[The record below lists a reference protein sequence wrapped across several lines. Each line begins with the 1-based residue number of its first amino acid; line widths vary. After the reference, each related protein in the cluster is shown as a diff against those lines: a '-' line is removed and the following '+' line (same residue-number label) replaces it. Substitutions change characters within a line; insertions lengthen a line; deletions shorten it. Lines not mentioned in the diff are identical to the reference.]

1 MIQYPKISIII
12 PVYNVEEYIGECLQS
27 LMRQTYQGAI
37 ECILVDD
44 CGTDKSIAVAE
55 QLIAE
60 YNSAKIQ
67 ELNDKSKIDFRI
79 VHHDNNRGLSAAR
92 NTGTDAATGDYIY
105 YLDSDDYISDDS
117 LEILSR
123 PLLKQSYDVV
133 LGDFRLFGNPKDIIF
148 LHEKTGDTLGN
159 EKIFY
164 KTYVKRSLYM
174 MACNKLIKRALFIE
188 SELSFVEGQLH
199 EDELW
204 TYKLTNALN
213 SMYVQHIVTYN
224 YRIHDHSIMGNWES
238 NSPKMLK
245 SCYLTLE
252 YVLSHPASVKKVDYQ
267 KCVVYYIRSWQR
279 HTHNT
284 DYREEYM
291 RLRKQ
296 FAFHPIID
304 CLKGELSIADVL
316 RYMKHQIHLFMPP
329 HMAYWYLTK
338 IRKQ

>member
-1 MIQYPKISIII
+1 MNKQPKISIII

-27 LMRQTYQGAI
+27 VMRQTYQGTI

-44 CGTDKSIAVAE
+44 CGMDNSITVAE
-55 QLIAE
+55 QLIADYQGPIE
-60 YNSAKIQ
+60 
-67 ELNDKSKIDFRI
+67 FRI
-79 VHHDNNRGLSAAR
+79 LHHKHNRGLSAAR
-92 NTGTDAATGDYIY
+92 NTGTDTATGDYIY
-105 YLDSDDYISDDS
+105 YLDSDDYISDDCIEVLAEPLKLREYDMVVGD
-117 LEILSR
+117 LEMFGEPKNIAFLNAQTGAISSNEDIFRAWYASR
-123 PLLKQSYDVV
+123 K
-133 LGDFRLFGNPKDIIF
+133 
-148 LHEKTGDTLGN
+148 
-159 EKIFY
+159 
-164 KTYVKRSLYM
+164 LYM
-174 MACNKLIKRALFIE
+174 MAWNKLVKASLFKKHD
-188 SELSFVEGQLH
+188 LSFLEGQLH

-204 TYKLTNALN
+204 TYKIACSVQSL
-213 SMYVQHIVTYN
+213 YVQKYPTYL
-224 YRIHDHSIMGNWES
+224 YRIRNNSIMGDWTK
-238 NSPKMLK
+238 NSPKMQT
-245 SCYLTLE
+245 SCYQTIE
-252 YVLSHPASVKKVDYQ
+252 YVLSHPASVKKADYQ

-279 HTHNT
+279 HTHNA